1 MENPLICRYHVYS
14 RTRTYAEA
22 VVEVA
27 TAHSVPCVNAFEG
40 LEGSTDNR
48 AKYFIDGL
56 HFNDRYDIQLY
67 ACFIAVICLVV
78 YMLRLYIV

>member
-22 VVEVA
+22 VVEIA

-48 AKYFIDGL
+48 AKYFVDGL
-56 HFNDRYDIQLY
+56 HFNDRYDIPMHALQL
-67 ACFIAVICLVV
+67 
-78 YMLRLYIV
+78 LYDR